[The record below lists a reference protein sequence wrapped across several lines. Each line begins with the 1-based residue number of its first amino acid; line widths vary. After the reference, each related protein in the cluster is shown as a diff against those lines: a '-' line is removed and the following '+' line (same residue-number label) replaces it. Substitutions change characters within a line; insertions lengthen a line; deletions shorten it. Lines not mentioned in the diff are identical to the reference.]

1 MTTAFVLALWA
12 LLSPGAERLP
22 TAAPIADAIAV
33 ACAEDAAR
41 GYVDAPLEAA
51 TMAVYAF
58 RESSLRPGVTGDG
71 GKSCGAWQMQ
81 CSAVRRLTLT
91 DQARLWLSW
100 VHASSLGDVDSS
112 PGRARKRVRLAARLL
127 GAVRDVGV
135 AERQP

>member
-1 MTTAFVLALWA
+1 MKETILLLWA

-22 TAAPIADAIAV
+22 TAAPIAEAIAT

-41 GYVDAPLEAA
+41 GYFDAPLEAA
-51 TMAVYAF
+51 VMAVYAF

-71 GKSCGAWQMQ
+71 GGSCGVWQMK
-81 CSAVRRLTLT
+81 CSAARGLSLVG
-91 DQARLWLSW
+91 QARLWLSW

-112 PGRARKRVRLAARLL
+112 PARARKRVRLAARLL
-127 GAVRDVGV
+127 EAVSARGV